1 MPKAKSDPL
10 DVPVSEIPLP
20 ADEAMDD
27 MLSNEPG
34 SAEEKPAPK
43 PPPPVEKLEFGG
55 GKPREKTVPL
65 EYPPKWQ
72 GELVTAIPLRRLTGA
87 EVDALL
93 TEKGGEPTTFDLFA
107 VMTGYPAAFL
117 RGLDSDDRDR
127 LVEEALD
134 FLPRALRPESVSP
147 SG

>member
-34 SAEEKPAPK
+34 VAQEKPAPK

-55 GKPREKTVPL
+55 EKPREKTVPL

-87 EVDALL
+87 EVDAALAPENTNL
-93 TEKGGEPTTFDLFA
+93 MDIYA
-107 VMTGYPAAFL
+107 AMTGFPVSFL
-117 RGLDSDDRDR
+117 NGLDSDDRDR
-127 LVEEALD
+127 LKEEAED
-134 FLPRALRPESVSP
+134 FLPRSIRRAADSP